1 MKKFFKLSV
10 TIIICI
16 SILSFSW
23 TMFSQTENVNV
34 YDKLKPFFESLY
46 YVEKEFYEK
55 DKIDYERIVDQSVRG
70 MLSGLDDQFS
80 YYLTPEDVNESDIEQ
95 DAKYGG
101 IGTNVTYDAFYKVI
115 RVVSPMYGSPAYK
128 AGIKAD
134 DLIMTI
140 DGSPVEDM
148 AYMESVNKLRGDP
161 GTLVKLE
168 IGREGVGVLEF
179 TVEREEIKLVMVQYS
194 VTEYAGKKIGYVRIN
209 KFFGN
214 TSSELRDK
222 LNILYANDVDGIILD
237 LRNNPGGYLTQ
248 AILVASMFIDSGE
261 VIVTTRSSDGFVNT
275 YRSIGNE
282 FETLPMVTLVNKGS
296 ASSSEI
302 LSGALKD
309 YGISPLVGDKT
320 FGKAAVQTLFPLSN
334 GGELWLTTA
343 HYFTPNGNDIHM
355 KGIEPDIVVE
365 AEKIDETSEEIDKN
379 TTMENIIINPEKDNQ
394 LKTALDLLTEGI

>member
-10 TIIICI
+10 TVIMCI
-16 SILSFSW
+16 AILSSSW
-23 TMFSQTENVNV
+23 TLFAQTESINV
-34 YDKLKPFFESLY
+34 YDKLKPFFETLY

-55 DKIDYERIVDQSVRG
+55 DNIDYNKIVDQSIRG
-70 MLSGLDDQFS
+70 MLSGLDDQFT
-80 YYLTPEDVNESDIEQ
+80 YYLSPDDVNESNIEQ
-95 DAKYGG
+95 NAKYGG

-115 RVVSPMYGSPAYK
+115 RIVSPMYGSPAYK
-128 AGIKAD
+128 AGIKAG
-134 DLIMTI
+134 DLVLTI

-148 AYMESVNKLRGDP
+148 NYMEAVNMLRGEP
-161 GTLVKLE
+161 GSLVKLE
-168 IGREGVGVLEF
+168 IGREDLGVLEF

-194 VTEYAGKKIGYVRIN
+194 ITEYEGKKIGYVRIN

-222 LNILYANDVDGIILD
+222 LSILYANDVDGIILD

-248 AILVASMFIDSGE
+248 AILVGSMFIDSGE

-282 FETLPMVTLVNKGS
+282 FEPLPMVTLVNNGS

-309 YGISPLVGDKT
+309 YGISPLVGEKT

-334 GGELWLTTA
+334 GGEVWLTTA

-355 KGIEPDIVVE
+355 KGIEPDILVE
-365 AEKIDETSEEIDKN
+365 LKESEETDEEIDKN

>member
-1 MKKFFKLSV
+1 M
-10 TIIICI
+10 CI
-16 SILSFSW
+16 RDS
-23 TMFSQTENVNV
+23 N
-34 YDKLKPFFESLY
+34 K
-46 YVEKEFYEK
+46 
-55 DKIDYERIVDQSVRG
+55 IVDQSIRG
-70 MLSGLDDQFS
+70 MLSGLDDQFT
-80 YYLTPEDVNESDIEQ
+80 YYLSPDDVNESNIEQ
-95 DAKYGG
+95 NAKYGG

-115 RVVSPMYGSPAYK
+115 RIVSPMYGSPAYK
-128 AGIKAD
+128 AGIKAG
-134 DLIMTI
+134 DLVLTI

-148 AYMESVNKLRGDP
+148 NYMEAVNMLRGEP
-161 GTLVKLE
+161 GSLVKLE
-168 IGREGVGVLEF
+168 IGREDLGVLEF

-194 VTEYAGKKIGYVRIN
+194 ITEYEGKKIGYVRIN

-222 LNILYANDVDGIILD
+222 LSILYANDVDGIILD

-248 AILVASMFIDSGE
+248 AILVGSMFIDSGE

-282 FETLPMVTLVNKGS
+282 FEPLPMVTLVNNGS

-309 YGISPLVGDKT
+309 YGISPLVGEKT

-334 GGELWLTTA
+334 GGEVWLTTA

-355 KGIEPDIVVE
+355 KGIEPDILVE
-365 AEKIDETSEEIDKN
+365 LKESEETDEEIDKN

>member
-309 YGISPLVGDKT
+309 YGISPLVGDRT